1 MCPLDFAALGV
12 SVFIAAGHLLY
23 SFFVCVCVTPV
34 CVCVCVCLRVST
46 CMLASM
52 PACVCPQEN
61 VSLADILSLR
71 DICLTEQEVWAVCVE
86 CVLALQSIASSP
98 LFHTLCI
105 TPDTLAFNAHGN
117 VCFMEQLSGESTQ
130 LNTTLHSSTQLNTAL
145 STSQTMRSPCL
156 FRVTFIRA
164 RTNV

>member
-1 MCPLDFAALGV
+1 VMKTLTV
-12 SVFIAAGHLLY
+12 LLLCVHVCY
-23 SFFVCVCVTPV
+23 SCVCMSA
-34 CVCVCVCLRVST
+34 CEH
-46 CMLASM
+46 MH
-52 PACVCPQEN
+52 ACVDACLCVSPQEN

-117 VCFMEQLSGESTQ
+117 VCFMEQLSDDPEGSFIPPEFDKTGSTFEQ
-130 LNTTLHSSTQLNTAL
+130 LVDLTCS
-145 STSQTMRSPCL
+145 
-156 FRVTFIRA
+156 
-164 RTNV
+164 